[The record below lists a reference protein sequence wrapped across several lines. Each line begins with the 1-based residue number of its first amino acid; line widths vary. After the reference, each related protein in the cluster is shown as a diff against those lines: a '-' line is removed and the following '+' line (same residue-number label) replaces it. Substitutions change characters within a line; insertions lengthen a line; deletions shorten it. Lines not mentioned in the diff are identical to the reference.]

1 VPDGVSLLQDPRFRG
16 DDARSEQGLRDPRF
30 HEDDVVNDSDSGV
43 VVLVSQPVY
52 TSSFPIEIVMSVILQ
67 VSNLVKRFGSL
78 TAVNDVSFEI
88 RQGSCFGLLGPNGA
102 GKTTTIEMME
112 GIKAPDAGS
121 ILYQGQP
128 LGERFRNEAGIMF
141 QTTALQEHITVA
153 EIMLQFS
160 RFYPHT
166 ADLGELADKFALH
179 EFLNQDTR
187 KLSGGQKQRLLL
199 AMAQINRPKILFLDE
214 PTTGLDPQSRRN
226 LWQQVST
233 IKQQGATVLLTT
245 HYMEEAYELCDE
257 IAIMDHGR
265 IIAHD
270 APDALLAAHFD
281 DVVVQLHAADIPREI
296 GEREFQATYRDDSAH
311 IVTGDVNKTIERLL
325 HLDIPLDRLR
335 IRARDLED
343 LFLEL
348 TGKELRA

>member
-1 VPDGVSLLQDPRFRG
+1 MTLYSAL
-16 DDARSEQGLRDPRF
+16 
-30 HEDDVVNDSDSGV
+30 
-43 VVLVSQPVY
+43 VL
-52 TSSFPIEIVMSVILQ
+52 EIAMPVILQ

-78 TAVNDVSFEI
+78 TAVDDVSFEI
-88 RQGSCFGLLGPNGA
+88 LQGSCFGLLGPNGA
-102 GKTTTIEMME
+102 GKTTTIEMLE
-112 GIKAPDAGS
+112 GIKTPDSGS
-121 ILYQGQP
+121 ILYHGEA
-128 LGERFRNEAGIMF
+128 LGPDFRNQAGIMF
-141 QTTALQEHITVA
+141 QETALQEFITVR

-160 RFYPHT
+160 RFYPETHSID
-166 ADLGELADKFALH
+166 DLAERYQLH
-179 EFLNQDTR
+179 EFLHQDTR

-199 AMAQINRPKILFLDE
+199 AIALINKPKVLFLDE

-226 LWQQVST
+226 LWGEVQMV
-233 IKQQGATVLLTT
+233 KERGATVLLTT

-281 DVVVQLHAADIPREI
+281 DVVVQIHEADIPREL
-296 GEREFQATYRDDSAH
+296 GEREFQATYRNDSAH

-325 HLDIPLDRLR
+325 AFNVPLDRLR

-348 TGKELRA
+348 TGRELRA

>member
-1 VPDGVSLLQDPRFRG
+1 
-16 DDARSEQGLRDPRF
+16 
-30 HEDDVVNDSDSGV
+30 
-43 VVLVSQPVY
+43 
-52 TSSFPIEIVMSVILQ
+52 MSVILQ
-67 VSNLVKRFGSL
+67 VSHLVKRFGQL

-112 GIKAPDAGS
+112 GIKAPDNGT
-121 ILYQGQP
+121 ILYKGEP
-128 LGERFRNEAGIMF
+128 LGQQFRNEAGIMF
-141 QTTALQEHITVA
+141 QNTALQEFITVR

-160 RFYPHT
+160 RFYPQT
-166 ADLGELADKFALH
+166 SSIEELADRYSLH
-179 EFLNQDTR
+179 DFLNQDTR

-199 AMAQINRPKILFLDE
+199 AIALINKPKILFLDE

-226 LWQQVST
+226 LWKQVQ
-233 IKQQGATVLLTT
+233 IVKAQGATILLTT

-281 DVVVQLHAADIPREI
+281 DVVVQIHEADVPRDI
-296 GEREFQATYRDDSAH
+296 GEREFQATYRNGNAH
-311 IVTGDVNKTIERLL
+311 IITDDVNKTVEQLL
-325 HLDIPLDRLR
+325 SYQIPLNRLR

-348 TGKELRA
+348 TGKELRG

>member
-1 VPDGVSLLQDPRFRG
+1 
-16 DDARSEQGLRDPRF
+16 
-30 HEDDVVNDSDSGV
+30 
-43 VVLVSQPVY
+43 
-52 TSSFPIEIVMSVILQ
+52 MSVILQ
-67 VSNLVKRFGSL
+67 VSNLVKRFGAL
-78 TAVNDVSFEI
+78 TAVDDVSFEI

-112 GIKAPDAGS
+112 GIKIPDAGT
-121 ILYQGQP
+121 IRYQGKP
-128 LGERFRNEAGIMF
+128 LGTQFRNEAGIMF
-141 QTTALQEHITVA
+141 QTTALQEFITVR

-160 RFYPHT
+160 RFYPET
-166 ADLGELADKFALH
+166 ASIEELAERYALGE
-179 EFLNQDTR
+179 FLQRDSR

-199 AMAQINRPKILFLDE
+199 AMALINKPKILFLDE

-226 LWQQVST
+226 LWQEVLAV
-233 IKQQGATVLLTT
+233 KEQGATILLTT

-265 IIAHD
+265 VIAHD

-281 DVVVQLHAADIPREI
+281 DVVVQLHQSDIPREI
-296 GEREFQATYRDDSAH
+296 GEREFHAIYRNDSAH
-311 IVTGDVNKTIERLL
+311 IVTGDVNKTIEHLL
-325 HLDIPLDRLR
+325 QFDIPLNRLR
-335 IRARDLED
+335 IRSRNLED

>member
-1 VPDGVSLLQDPRFRG
+1 
-16 DDARSEQGLRDPRF
+16 
-30 HEDDVVNDSDSGV
+30 
-43 VVLVSQPVY
+43 
-52 TSSFPIEIVMSVILQ
+52 MSAILQ
-67 VSNLVKRFGSL
+67 VSSLVKRFGSL
-78 TAVNDVSFEI
+78 TAVNDVSFAI
-88 RQGSCFGLLGPNGA
+88 RRGTCFGLLGPNGA
-102 GKTTTIEMME
+102 GKTTTIELME
-112 GIKAPDAGS
+112 GIKIPDAGT
-121 ILYQGQP
+121 ILYEGAA
-128 LGERFRNEAGIMF
+128 LGNQFRNEAGIMF
-141 QTTALQEHITVA
+141 QNTALQEFITVR

-160 RFYPHT
+160 RFYP
-166 ADLGELADKFALH
+166 DSYSIDELADRYALH

-199 AMAQINRPKILFLDE
+199 AIAVINKPKILFLDE

-226 LWQQVST
+226 LWKQVQQV
-233 IKQQGATVLLTT
+233 KEEGATILLTT

-281 DVVVQLHAADIPREI
+281 DVVVQINAADIPREI
-296 GEREFQATYRDDSAH
+296 GEKEFHATYRNDSAH
-311 IVTGDVNKTIERLL
+311 ILTGDVNKTIEHLL
-325 HLDIPLDRLR
+325 HFDIPLDHLR
-335 IRARDLED
+335 IRARNLED

>member
-1 VPDGVSLLQDPRFRG
+1 
-16 DDARSEQGLRDPRF
+16 
-30 HEDDVVNDSDSGV
+30 
-43 VVLVSQPVY
+43 
-52 TSSFPIEIVMSVILQ
+52 MSVILQ
-67 VSNLVKRFGSL
+67 VSSLVKRFGQL
-78 TAVNDVSFEI
+78 TAVNEVSFEI
-88 RQGSCFGLLGPNGA
+88 REGSCFGLLGPNGA

-112 GIKAPDAGS
+112 GIKIPDGGT
-121 ILYQGQP
+121 IRYQGKE
-128 LGERFRNEAGIMF
+128 LGAQFRNEAGIMF
-141 QTTALQEHITVA
+141 QTTALQEFITVR
-153 EIMLQFS
+153 EIMVQFS

-166 ADLGELADKFALH
+166 TSIDELANRYVLH
-179 EFLNQDTR
+179 DFLNQDTR

-199 AMAQINRPKILFLDE
+199 AMALINQPKILFLDE

-226 LWQQVST
+226 LWRQV
-233 IKQQGATVLLTT
+233 QAVREQGATVLLTT

-281 DVVVQLHAADIPREI
+281 DVVVQIHAADIPRDI
-296 GEREFQATYRDDSAH
+296 GEQEFQAIYRNDNAH
-311 IVTGDVNKTIERLL
+311 IVTGDVNQTIEHLL
-325 HLDIPLDRLR
+325 RLDIPLDRLR

-348 TGKELRA
+348 TGKDLRA

>member
-1 VPDGVSLLQDPRFRG
+1 
-16 DDARSEQGLRDPRF
+16 
-30 HEDDVVNDSDSGV
+30 
-43 VVLVSQPVY
+43 
-52 TSSFPIEIVMSVILQ
+52 MSAILQ
-67 VSNLVKRFGSL
+67 VSNLIKSFGPIE
-78 TAVNDVSFEI
+78 AVRDVSFEI
-88 RQGSCFGLLGPNGA
+88 RRGVCFGLLGPNGA

-112 GIKAPDAGS
+112 GINTPDSGT
-121 ILYQGQP
+121 ILYQGEA
-128 LGERFRNEAGIMF
+128 LGTQFRNEAGIMF
-141 QTTALQEHITVA
+141 QTTALQEFITVR

-160 RFYPHT
+160 RFYPDT
-166 ADLGELADKFALH
+166 ASLDELAEQFALH

-199 AMAQINRPKILFLDE
+199 AMAQINKPKILFLDE

-226 LWQQVST
+226 LWQQVQRV
-233 IKQQGATVLLTT
+233 KERGATILLTT

-281 DVVVQLHAADIPREI
+281 DVVVQIHAADIPREI
-296 GEREFQATYRDDSAH
+296 GEAEFDATYRNDSAH

-325 HLDIPLDRLR
+325 HLEIPLHRLR

>member
-1 VPDGVSLLQDPRFRG
+1 MP
-16 DDARSEQGLRDPRF
+16 
-30 HEDDVVNDSDSGV
+30 
-43 VVLVSQPVY
+43 
-52 TSSFPIEIVMSVILQ
+52 VILQ
-67 VSNLVKRFGSL
+67 VSNLVKRFGAL

-88 RQGSCFGLLGPNGA
+88 HEGSCFGLLGPNGA

-112 GIKAPDAGS
+112 GIKIPDAGE
-121 ILYQGQP
+121 ILYQGGE
-128 LGERFRNEAGIMF
+128 LGQQFRNEAGIMF
-141 QTTALQEHITVA
+141 QTTALQEFITVR
-153 EIMLQFS
+153 EIMVQFS

-166 ADLGELADKFALH
+166 TSIDELADRYELH

-199 AMAQINRPKILFLDE
+199 AMALINKPRILFLDE

-226 LWQQVST
+226 LWKQVQEV
-233 IKQQGATVLLTT
+233 KERGATILLTT

-270 APDALLAAHFD
+270 APDALLAAHFN
-281 DVVVQLHAADIPREI
+281 DVVVQIHAADIPCEI
-296 GEREFQATYRDDSAH
+296 GEREFDAIYRNGNAH
-311 IVTGDVNKTIERLL
+311 IVTGDVNQTIERLL

>member
-1 VPDGVSLLQDPRFRG
+1 
-16 DDARSEQGLRDPRF
+16 
-30 HEDDVVNDSDSGV
+30 
-43 VVLVSQPVY
+43 
-52 TSSFPIEIVMSVILQ
+52 MSVILQ
-67 VSNLVKRFGSL
+67 VSHLVKRFGQL
-78 TAVNDVSFEI
+78 TAVDDVSFEI

-112 GIKAPDAGS
+112 GIKAPDNGS
-121 ILYQGQP
+121 ILYKGEP
-128 LGERFRNEAGIMF
+128 LGQQFRNEAGIMF
-141 QTTALQEHITVA
+141 QNTALQEFVTVR
-153 EIMLQFS
+153 EILVQFS
-160 RFYPHT
+160 RFYPET
-166 ADLGELADKFALH
+166 ASIDELVELYSLQ
-179 EFLNQDTR
+179 EFLHQDTR

-199 AMAQINRPKILFLDE
+199 AVSLINQPKILFLDE

-226 LWQQVST
+226 LWNQVQRV
-233 IKQQGATVLLTT
+233 KAGGATILMTT

-270 APDALLAAHFD
+270 APDALLASHFD
-281 DVVVQLHAADIPREI
+281 DVVVQIHEHDIPRDI
-296 GEREFQATYRDDSAH
+296 GEGEFQATYRNEYAH
-311 IVTGDVNKTIERLL
+311 ILSADVNRTIERLL
-325 HLDIPLDRLR
+325 AFNIPLNRLR